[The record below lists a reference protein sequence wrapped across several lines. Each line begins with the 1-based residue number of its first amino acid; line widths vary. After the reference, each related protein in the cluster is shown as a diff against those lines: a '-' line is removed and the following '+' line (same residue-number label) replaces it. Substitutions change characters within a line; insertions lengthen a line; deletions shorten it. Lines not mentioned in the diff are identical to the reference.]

1 LLLSNKEKVWIVDLM
16 SRKRKG
22 FTLIELLVVIAI
34 IALLMSILMPALR
47 KVRDQAKSAICMQRL
62 QQWGL
67 VFSMYT
73 DDNDGFFHGELGVGE
88 NSQGWVP
95 ALRPYYSSHGAGANP
110 RESRAERDIRLCPS
124 AKIKFRSEGY
134 VVGSDVAW
142 GIYSKE
148 WAEESG
154 WALEGDCGSYGLNA
168 WVCNEEPWVGD
179 WWEEVGNLWR
189 TPNVKGASTI
199 PLFMDCGWVDGW
211 PQELDEPPEW
221 EGEIGSYDYQ
231 AMKQFC
237 IDRHGGGT
245 VNSLFLDWS
254 VRKIGLKELWK
265 LKWHRSF
272 DTNGPWTIA
281 GFGGDADA
289 CASAWDEQA
298 PWMSRFPEY

>member
-1 LLLSNKEKVWIVDLM
+1 MNF
-16 SRKRKG
+16 RRRG

-47 KVRDQAKSAICMQRL
+47 NVRDQAKSAICMQRL

-73 DDNDGFFHGELGVGE
+73 DDNDGFFHGELGVAG

-95 ALRPYYSSHGAGANP
+95 ALRPYYSGNKAGANP
-110 RESRAERDIRLCPS
+110 WESRAERGIRLCPS
-124 AKIKFRSEGY
+124 AKIKFRSEGFIA
-134 VVGSDVAW
+134 GSDVAW
-142 GIYSKE
+142 GIASQE
-148 WAEESG
+148 WVEGGG
-154 WALEGDCGSYGLNA
+154 WASEGDCGSYGLNA
-168 WVCNEEPWVGD
+168 WVCNEEPSVTD
-179 WWEEVGNLWR
+179 WWEEAGNLWR
-189 TPNVKGASTI
+189 TPNVKGAGTV

-211 PQELDEPPEW
+211 PYELDDPPEW
-221 EGEIGSYDYQ
+221 EGEIGGYNYQ

-237 IDRHGGGT
+237 IDRHGIGT

-254 VRKIGLKELWK
+254 VRNIGLKELWK

-272 DTNGPWTIA
+272 DINGPWTIA
-281 GFGGDADA
+281 GFGGNAAD